1 MTILATAAVFL
12 ISVIGLVML
21 AGAEYAIGSIS
32 RDSLEKLMENHV
44 RGAGR
49 LYLVTRNKRQYQIML
64 MTGRIVA
71 SVLGVFALFFLFVQF
86 GWVGAMTDAVWVAAG
101 AAAVC
106 AIMLFIV
113 AEGVIARAAAIGE
126 YEDTV
131 ARFAFIL
138 VVAHYLLYPLTFVI
152 DRALSLVI
160 KKNIELAAK
169 EDALLEMVK
178 SESEA
183 GVIEREEK
191 DMIQG
196 VLDFFDTTVREVMVP
211 RIDVVAVD
219 KNIAVDELIALF
231 REKGHSRIPV
241 YDGRIDN
248 ILGVIYAKDI
258 LPVIGSG
265 APVSVTIANTMR
277 RAFYVPEMKKLSE
290 LLKEFKAEKVH
301 LAVVVDE
308 YGGTAGIVTLEDL
321 LEEIVG
327 DIRDEYDRDERDYL
341 WVNDRTIII
350 DAGLD
355 IDDVNEIIH
364 TEVPSE
370 DFDTLG
376 GFIYNQLGAIP
387 SSGESFEWENI
398 AFTIREVNGNRIS
411 KVLIKLPEPLMKPL
425 NGGDRD

>member
-1 MTILATAAVFL
+1 MTILVTLAVCL

-21 AGAEYAIGSIS
+21 AGAEHAIGSIS

-44 RGAGR
+44 RGAGHM
-49 LYLVTRNKRQYQIML
+49 YAVTRNKRQYQVML

-71 SVLGVFALFFLFVQF
+71 SVVGVFTLFALFMQL
-86 GWVGAMTDAVWVAAG
+86 GWVGAITDAVWISALATV
-101 AAAVC
+101 VS
-106 AIMLFIV
+106 AIVLFILT
-113 AEGVIARAAAIGE
+113 EGVIARAMAIGE

-131 ARFAFIL
+131 ARFAFVLL
-138 VVAHYLLYPLTFVI
+138 VTHYLLYPLTFCI
-152 DRALSLVI
+152 DRLLSLVI

-183 GVIEREEK
+183 GVIGLEEK
-191 DMIQG
+191 DMIQS

-219 KNIAVDELIALF
+219 KNISVEELIALF
-231 REKGHSRIPV
+231 RDKGHSRIPV

-265 APVSVTIANTMR
+265 VPASMTIADTMR
-277 RAFYVPEMKKLSE
+277 KAFYVPEKKKLSE

-308 YGGTAGIVTLEDL
+308 YGGTAGIVALEDL

-355 IDDVNEIIH
+355 VDDVNDIIH
-364 TEVPSE
+364 TEMPRE

-376 GFIYNQLGAIP
+376 GFIYHQLGSIP
-387 SSGESFEWENI
+387 SSGESFEWEGI

-425 NGGDRD
+425 NGGDRG